1 MFRQYLQDIFPKYSN
16 CLTKRHHIGIIY
28 YEIRFMERNDTMSTP
43 IEGKYLIY
51 KGKPLVREKN
61 IICYGDM
68 SEKCYLFLMILTN
81 KKENGIEVPD
91 RILIQILST
100 DEKQRIIK
108 QGEKSGLYNAL
119 DIGMVWLERAL
130 ATE

>member
-1 MFRQYLQDIFPKYSN
+1 MP
-16 CLTKRHHIGIIY
+16 
-28 YEIRFMERNDTMSTP
+28 TP
-43 IEGKYLIY
+43 VEGKYLIY

-61 IICYGDM
+61 VICYGDM
-68 SEKCYLFLMILTN
+68 SEKCNLFLMILSN

-130 ATE
+130 ASE